1 MVCFAVRLVVVA
13 LFFSDGRAALLLCRL
28 VGAVFAEDDVVIS
41 GVTLLFLLSDVALD
55 LLVLFLTSDKLM

>member
-13 LFFSDGRAALLLCRL
+13 LFFSDGRAALLLRRL

>member
-1 MVCFAVRLVVVA
+1 MVCLVVRLEVVA
-13 LFFSDGRAALLLCRL
+13 LFFSDEQAALLLRQL

-41 GVTLLFLLSDVALD
+41 GVASLFLLSNVALD